1 MAYEDLPGFENV
13 YLEDSF
19 VLDVRATPSAVV
31 FELDLVLLE
40 AHPRYSEPAD
50 GEQYCYRRGRI
61 EFSHVSAFRWTRRG
75 LPPAVDQNAEI
86 DYGGFD
92 QFGEVEGN
100 WFASGNWGD
109 VVVDCST
116 SPTVTLQ

>member
-1 MAYEDLPGFENV
+1 MAYEDVPGFESV

-19 VLDVRATPSAVV
+19 VLDVRVTPSAVV
-31 FELDLVLLE
+31 FELELVLLE
-40 AHPRYSEPAD
+40 AHPLYSEPAD

-61 EFSHVSAFRWTRRG
+61 EFSHVSALRWTRRG
-75 LPPAVDQNAEI
+75 LQPAVDRNAEI

-92 QFGEVEGN
+92 QFEEVEGQ
-100 WFASGNWGD
+100 WLAGGNWGD

-116 SPTVTLQ
+116 RPTVTLQ

>member
-1 MAYEDLPGFENV
+1 MAYEDVPGFESV

-19 VLDVRATPSAVV
+19 VLDVRVTPSAVV

-40 AHPRYSEPAD
+40 AHPLYSEPAD
-50 GEQYCYRRGRI
+50 GDQYCYRRGQI
-61 EFSHVSAFRWTRRG
+61 EFSHVSALGWTRRG

-92 QFGEVEGN
+92 QFGEVEGH
-100 WFASGNWGD
+100 WFACGNWGD